1 MCGTDAR
8 RAQRHDGIFT
18 LRYTSLKMSVLF
30 HITALE
36 NFPIAATVTTYFCIT
51 TGTTSDNSN
60 KDSYF
65 KTKDGRTYTEEEFNT
80 VKEAMMDVYK
90 RIKNNDIDFLL
101 DDYEDSEL
109 ETPNEDDLAS
119 DYDDE
124 EEEDE

>member
-1 MCGTDAR
+1 
-8 RAQRHDGIFT
+8 
-18 LRYTSLKMSVLF
+18 
-30 HITALE
+30 
-36 NFPIAATVTTYFCIT
+36 
-51 TGTTSDNSN
+51 
-60 KDSYF
+60 
-65 KTKDGRTYTEEEFNT
+65 
-80 VKEAMMDVYK
+80 MMDVYK

>member
-1 MCGTDAR
+1 M
-8 RAQRHDGIFT
+8 
-18 LRYTSLKMSVLF
+18 
-30 HITALE
+30 
-36 NFPIAATVTTYFCIT
+36 YFCIT
-51 TGTTSDNSN
+51 TGTTGDNSN

>member
-1 MCGTDAR
+1 MA
-8 RAQRHDGIFT
+8 
-18 LRYTSLKMSVLF
+18 VLF
-30 HITALE
+30 HKTALV
-36 NFPIAATVTTYFCIT
+36 NFLIVTVPRYFCIT
-51 TGTTSDNSN
+51 TGTTGDNSN